1 MPWAVAS
8 IQYLGHLESDSL
20 LSSLAITSEEQ
31 QKKVIENMAK
41 TFLKSMFTYAR

>member
-20 LSSLAITSEEQ
+20 LSSAIASEEQ
-31 QKKVIENMAK
+31 QKNVIENMAK